1 MRGTKGPVTNYIA
14 ITITTYKDLEQG
26 TVSHAHLSHQT
37 FFICNFILLSCISMI
52 FFLIML
58 KKID

>member
-14 ITITTYKDLEQG
+14 ITITRYKDLEQG

-37 FFICNFILLSCISMI
+37 FLFAIPSF
-52 FFLIML
+52 
-58 KKID
+58 